1 MIAEKTVFVVI
12 IDRAADTC
20 EARSPAKTIDGKA
33 NSSTLTA

>member
-1 MIAEKTVFVVI
+1 MIDEKTVFAVI

-20 EARSPAKTIDGKA
+20 EVLSTVKTIDGKA

>member
-1 MIAEKTVFVVI
+1 MIDEKTVFAVI

-20 EARSPAKTIDGKA
+20 EALSPVKTIDGKA